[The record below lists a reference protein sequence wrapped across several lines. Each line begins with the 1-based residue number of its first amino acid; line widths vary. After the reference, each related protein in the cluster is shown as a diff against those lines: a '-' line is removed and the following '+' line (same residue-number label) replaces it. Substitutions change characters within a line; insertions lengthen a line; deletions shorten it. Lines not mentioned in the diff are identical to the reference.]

1 MEMHNIELTDG
12 QAQLHREIGRIVEPS
27 EPTRTTI
34 VDLNAIEINRSIVWH
49 IAIIRTVHTSS
60 KDMNPMADRGER
72 LAQGMNGIYGTAIA
86 NGRKIRGNDV
96 QDLHNRISEFL

>member
-27 EPTRTTI
+27 EPPRTTI
-34 VDLNAIEINRSIVWH
+34 VDLNAVNINKPIVWH
-49 IAIIRTVHTSS
+49 IAIFRAVHTSS
-60 KDMNPMADRGER
+60 KDMNPMADRREP